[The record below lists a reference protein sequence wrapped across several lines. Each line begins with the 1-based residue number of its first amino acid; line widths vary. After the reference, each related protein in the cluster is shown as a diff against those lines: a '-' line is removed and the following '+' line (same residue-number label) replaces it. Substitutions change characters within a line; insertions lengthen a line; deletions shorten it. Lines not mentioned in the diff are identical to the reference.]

1 MPPRGTNSSKTE
13 HVMNLLRK
21 SGSTETPRQ
30 AVAEE
35 NATAAASASKAT
47 PRNKLPILTALNAD
61 VEVSSKI
68 KDALESALL
77 IEEATPS
84 PVATLDMYAETDEPE
99 IPAPAPKAP
108 PTPVEVAAP
117 VPQPAPAPVA
127 AAPVVE
133 TPAPAP
139 TPVEVPA
146 PVSQPAAV
154 PAAESAS
161 GGKLSQDEIERMLRA
176 MLEETESA
184 PVAAPAPTPAPTPAP
199 APAPAPEPAPISEP
213 EDEDRAELFNIMQLL
228 AEEKADKYIKMFG
241 LCDCKRCRQDVLAL
255 TLNEISTKYVVMPR
269 AELTIRNDMYR
280 SHYDG
285 EITVQILRAC
295 QKVMENPRH
304 QKK

>member
-1 MPPRGTNSSKTE
+1 MAPRGTNSSKTE

-21 SGSTETPRQ
+21 TGSAETPKQ

-35 NATAAASASKAT
+35 NATAAASAAAAT

-61 VEVSSKI
+61 VAVSSKI

-77 IEEATPS
+77 IEEATPT
-84 PVATLDMYAETDEPE
+84 PVATLDMYADTDEPV
-99 IPAPAPKAP
+99 IPAPVPKAAP
-108 PTPVEVAAP
+108 TPIPVAAPAEAPTPVEK
-117 VPQPAPAPVA
+117 PAPAPVTE
-127 AAPVVE
+127 P
-133 TPAPAP
+133 
-139 TPVEVPA
+139 
-146 PVSQPAAV
+146 AV
-154 PAAESAS
+154 PS
-161 GGKLSQDEIERMLRA
+161 GDGKLSQDEIERMLRA
-176 MLEETESA
+176 MVEESEAVPAPAPVEAPVAA
-184 PVAAPAPTPAPTPAP
+184 PVAAPAPVEAPVPAAP
-199 APAPAPEPAPISEP
+199 APASVAAPAASEP
-213 EDEDRAELFNIMQLL
+213 TDEDRAELFNIMQLL

-295 QKVMENPRH
+295 QKVMEHPRH
-304 QKK
+304 QK